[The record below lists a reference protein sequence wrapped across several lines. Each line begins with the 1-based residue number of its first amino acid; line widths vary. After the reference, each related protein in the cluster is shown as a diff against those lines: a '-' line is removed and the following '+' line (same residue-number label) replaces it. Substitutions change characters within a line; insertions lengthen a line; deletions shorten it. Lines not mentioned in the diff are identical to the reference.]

1 MRHMQSLFW
10 ETDWFRIDL
19 QKNKRYVIERIL
31 ELGDREAVDWL
42 FSTYSQDEI
51 RQVLKSGR
59 NLSAKSKNY
68 WAIVMDSR

>member
-1 MRHMQSLFW
+1 MRHLQSLFW
-10 ETDWFRIDL
+10 ETDWSRIDL

-59 NLSAKSKNY
+59 NLSAKSKTY
-68 WAIVMDSR
+68 WAIVMDGR